1 MFISNG
7 MQFVVNDSSHVEA
20 ILFGVLIGIESKQ
33 FKLINFLRVTLTMD
47 QPGFMR
53 SEFLH

>member
-1 MFISNG
+1 